1 MTYLFVI
8 WLGEKPIEKVF
19 TSLRI
24 ILWSNVLNKLVDQS
38 KNSFLMMFDSD
49 INRSFID
56 LIHKLDLMNDD
67 EQYFLEISSN
77 EQQQTIEKRLKN
89 SSLISTDNDD
99 RLTVNIEHV
108 DNDYLLKSSK
118 ETSIRIPD
126 DNRLY
131 DKLYSFEKILNKYQV
146 CLDEINIIHIC
157 DFQSQYQC
165 ELFVI
170 LSKILYSN
178 YFHLKQRFL
187 ILAPAVNGDD
197 RPSTIYDDLSVD
209 NYMKEVLANIVN
221 QRTAAS
227 PFIPM
232 AVFKL
237 QLMCRKQNS
246 VVHLRSNIETNH
258 DALFLLYTGARLIS
272 ILNSYDEK
280 HQNGLYPARE
290 IYEDKLENML
300 TSKDEQDFLKW
311 INSFESRFLMNSF
324 TDTNKIQIN
333 LDKIFQELILFS
345 RRLSPY
351 YSKVRI
357 LTENQSHLLP
367 IMFARLELITR
378 IVLLFRRMLSF
389 LAIPLIERM

>member
-49 INRSFID
+49 VNRSFID

-67 EQYFLEISSN
+67 EHYYLEISSN

-89 SSLISTDNDD
+89 SNLISIDNDN
-99 RLTVNIEHV
+99 RLTVNIEHA

-131 DKLYSFEKILNKYQV
+131 DKLYSFERVLNKYQV

-178 YFHLKQRFL
+178 YSHLKQRFL

-209 NYMKEVLANIVN
+209 NYMK
-221 QRTAAS
+221 
-227 PFIPM
+227 
-232 AVFKL
+232 
-237 QLMCRKQNS
+237 
-246 VVHLRSNIETNH
+246 
-258 DALFLLYTGARLIS
+258 
-272 ILNSYDEK
+272 
-280 HQNGLYPARE
+280 
-290 IYEDKLENML
+290 
-300 TSKDEQDFLKW
+300 
-311 INSFESRFLMNSF
+311 
-324 TDTNKIQIN
+324 
-333 LDKIFQELILFS
+333 
-345 RRLSPY
+345 
-351 YSKVRI
+351 
-357 LTENQSHLLP
+357 
-367 IMFARLELITR
+367 
-378 IVLLFRRMLSF
+378 
-389 LAIPLIERM
+389 